1 MPSPLVPS
9 WLRRGLEAAIAA
21 AVVAIVTLAGDRL
34 GGGGVPTSLPDGPP
48 GALLLAPAVLALGVL
63 PVAYPIALAATRSD
77 ALMGAVAGWLLA
89 VDFTLLLTGG
99 QVALD
104 DLGLVVRTGLLVGV
118 LSLAAAIAGLVA
130 SQLGASFGFG
140 RRAGGLAAAGAGVA
154 AAAALIAVS
163 ILA

>member
-1 MPSPLVPS
+1 
-9 WLRRGLEAAIAA
+9 
-21 AVVAIVTLAGDRL
+21 
-34 GGGGVPTSLPDGPP
+34 
-48 GALLLAPAVLALGVL
+48 
-63 PVAYPIALAATRSD
+63 
-77 ALMGAVAGWLLA
+77 MGAVAGWLLA